1 MSQLKSS
8 PFSCSGG
15 ANLEG
20 LLAGLYVKVY
30 LYRLS
35 PVLAIPIM
43 TMKTIHSLSGGNIQF
58 LEIRDEMK
66 ENQTVRDDFGFAVS
80 IALGA
85 TVRHQRR

>member
-1 MSQLKSS
+1 MMYQLKSS
-8 PFSCSGG
+8 PFSCGGG

-20 LLAGLYVKVY
+20 LLAGLYVKV
-30 LYRLS
+30 YRLS